1 MFISVLQSGD
11 KFHCG
16 TTTLNGGANPEGP
29 FSVLLVLLASCSW
42 IHRIDHVRFLATTES
57 KLSSF
62 LKSVVNEVVFKVVFS
77 D

>member
-16 TTTLNGGANPEGP
+16 TTALNGGATPEGP

-42 IHRIDHVRFLATTES
+42 IHRIDHVRS

-62 LKSVVNEVVFKVVFS
+62 LKSVVNKVVFS